1 MNDERIDFTW
11 NKDNLYREESV
22 TDLRAGSIRVL
33 MPIKSDGSGDESRET
48 IFVGHAQLR
57 SPEGMV
63 PLQARLQAA
72 NLEEAMEGFPE
83 AMKQALQELIEE
95 AKKRKAEEGSSKQ
108 DDSQIIMP
116 GT

>member
-11 NKDNLYREESV
+11 DKDKLYREESI

-33 MPIKSDGSGDESRET
+33 IPIKSDGSGDESRER

-57 SPEGMV
+57 SPEGMI
-63 PLQARLQAA
+63 PLQAKLQAA
-72 NLEEAMEGFPE
+72 DLEEAMDRFPE
-83 AMKQALQELIEE
+83 AMKHALQELIEE
-95 AKKRKAEEGSSKQ
+95 AKKRKAEKGGSKQ